1 MPSPLPVDRVVA
13 RRRLL
18 WAWVVTLL
26 ATGELAGRIA
36 FLQPYARSDDP
47 FTHATAAWIFFWLA
61 LETILLV
68 TVVVWQWR
76 RWLAVRPVVL
86 PVDATRAVA
95 AGVPE
100 LDEPSGAHLGLSGQV
115 DPPPRW

>member
-13 RRRLL
+13 RRRLIT
-18 WAWVVTLL
+18 AWVVTLVV
-26 ATGELAGRIA
+26 AVELAGRVA
-36 FLQPYARSDDP
+36 FLRPYARSDDSY
-47 FTHATAAWIFFWLA
+47 THATAAWIFFWLG
-61 LETILLV
+61 LETIVLV

-86 PVDATRAVA
+86 PVNASRAVA

-100 LDEPSGAHLGLSGQV
+100 LDEPSGPHLGLSGQV
-115 DPPPRW
+115 DPPTRW